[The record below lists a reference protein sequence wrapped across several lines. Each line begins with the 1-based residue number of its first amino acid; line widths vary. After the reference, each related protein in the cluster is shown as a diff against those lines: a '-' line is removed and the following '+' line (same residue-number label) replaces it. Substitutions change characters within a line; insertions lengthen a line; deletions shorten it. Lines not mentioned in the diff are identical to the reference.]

1 MPRCTA
7 TDAKGAVALAHTSEG
22 MVFAAYVFV
31 SWHPVGKSQG
41 LERPPGKNSMIGDP
55 VGDLLTR
62 IRNAALIRAV
72 ELKSP
77 YSRLREQ
84 IVRVLKEEGYV
95 QSYQKD
101 GKDLVIIL
109 AYSRRKPLI
118 TGIKNVSKPGLRIYR
133 KTGQLPRPLGGI
145 GISIVSTPQ
154 GVMSNKDAWKKRLG
168 GEVLGL
174 VW

>member
-1 MPRCTA
+1 
-7 TDAKGAVALAHTSEG
+7 
-22 MVFAAYVFV
+22 
-31 SWHPVGKSQG
+31 
-41 LERPPGKNSMIGDP
+41 MIGDP

-62 IRNAALIRAV
+62 IRNAAQAQAV

-77 YSRLREQ
+77 YSRLREE

-95 QSYQKD
+95 ESFKKE
-101 GKDLVIIL
+101 GNELVIVL

-133 KTGQLPRPLGGI
+133 KSGKLPRPLGGV
-145 GISIVSTPQ
+145 GISVVSTPR
-154 GVMSNKDAWKKRLG
+154 GVMSGGKAWKEKLG
-168 GEVLGL
+168 GEILAL

>member
-1 MPRCTA
+1 
-7 TDAKGAVALAHTSEG
+7 
-22 MVFAAYVFV
+22 
-31 SWHPVGKSQG
+31 
-41 LERPPGKNSMIGDP
+41 MIGDP

-62 IRNAALIRAV
+62 IRNAAQAQAV

-77 YSRLREQ
+77 YSRLREE

-95 QSYQKD
+95 ESFKKE
-101 GKDLVIIL
+101 GNELVIVL

-133 KTGQLPRPLGGI
+133 KSGKLPRPLGGV
-145 GISIVSTPQ
+145 GISVVSTPR
-154 GVMSNKDAWKKRLG
+154 GVMSGGKAWKEKLG
-168 GEVLGL
+168 GEVLAL